1 MKQTEIIDQIP
12 DRIYLKIIFET
23 QDYTWKFFALK
34 INLTR
39 LRLKIN
45 MFNNSDTVKIECCNE
60 LRGLLKKSVNI
71 PNARDDLDKIFTLKD
86 QF

>member
-12 DRIYLKIIFET
+12 DCLYLQIIFET
-23 QDYTWKFFALK
+23 KDCEWNFFALK

-45 MFNNSDTVKIECCNE
+45 MFNHSEAVKHECCNE

-71 PNARDDLDKIFTLKD
+71 PNAREDLNKILALEY
-86 QF
+86 